1 MLTTPTCSK
10 LESRPHSWYSEF
22 GFLYSRTIAY
32 LVCLWARLASFILAL
47 SPEREERRTM
57 QSELQSISRR
67 MRPRARLSGGAL
79 FLAAIISLAASAQVY
94 KSDQPDEAAK
104 KLQSV
109 VRNPAN
115 FQANQAQFKEYFNK
129 YYFPT
134 MTGSGPDELAALG
147 NRRYLLFRDY
157 LWKADNTQWQ
167 QTLTTLTYEA
177 MAEILRPKNPPY
189 HPAVRYNAVLILG
202 MLDDQYAR
210 EGATTPARPHARS
223 NGALTGIVNH
233 AMSGKDEFPPAVVLG
248 AVIGLERHAKLRA
261 GLPANNVK
269 AMTDALVKL
278 VSQSQPIMEM
288 DRVEYSWLR
297 LRAANAL
304 ATLGSPGQNNVVHD
318 AFVKLIGDFKSTD
331 DRCAAAALLAKIK
344 YEGAKVDGAA
354 TADRLFTLARDL
366 ATEESKRANEFNE
379 KQIASGGF
387 APGYSDGFQAT
398 GMTPPEKFPRRQV
411 LARLSD
417 LRAGLQAA
425 KPLLPAESQPK
436 IDELV
441 KAIDPVRQ
449 LAIDKAVELSLTQ
462 AIIQMA
468 SDINLAVPAAQPEA
482 TTAATP
488 EF

>member
-1 MLTTPTCSK
+1 MVVALLVAAMSPAS
-10 LESRPHSWYSEF
+10 SRAQ
-22 GFLYSRTIAY
+22 AY
-32 LVCLWARLASFILAL
+32 R
-47 SPEREERRTM
+47 
-57 QSELQSISRR
+57 
-67 MRPRARLSGGAL
+67 
-79 FLAAIISLAASAQVY
+79 
-94 KSDQPDEAAK
+94 SDAPDQAAK
-104 KLQSV
+104 KLLGV
-109 VRNPAN
+109 ARNPAN
-115 FQANQAQFKEYFNK
+115 YAANRPQYEEFFNK
-129 YYFPT
+129 YYFPN
-134 MTGSGPDELAALG
+134 MTGSSPEELATLG
-147 NRRYLLFRDY
+147 IARYALFRDF
-157 LWKADNTQWQ
+157 LWKTDNEQVQ
-167 QTLTTLTYEA
+167 KALTDLAYQA
-177 MAEILRPKNPPY
+177 MGKILVAKDPPY
-189 HPAVRYNAVLILG
+189 HPAVRYNAILILG

-210 EGATTPARPHARS
+210 DGATTPARPHSRS
-223 NGALTGIVNH
+223 NNALTGIVNH

-398 GMTPPEKFPRRQV
+398 GITPPEKFPRRQI
-411 LARLSD
+411 LARLTD

-425 KPLLPAESQPK
+425 KPLVPAESQPK
-436 IDELV
+436 IDALV
-441 KAIDPVRQ
+441 AAIDPVRQ
-449 LAIDKAVELSLTQ
+449 LAVDKAVELQLTE
-462 AIIQMA
+462 AIITMA
-468 SDINLAVPAAQPEA
+468 TAINLAVPAAQPEA
-482 TTAATP
+482 TTAAVP